1 MKAKVIRGV
10 YVRGK
15 AHPEGAIVELSA
27 QEFSELKHTNY
38 VVAAPAEAPPAPA
51 VEAPAAPAASAKK

>member
-15 AHPEGAIVELSA
+15 AFPEGAIVDLSP

-38 VVAAPAEAPPAPA
+38 VLAATPEDLAPPAP
-51 VEAPAAPAASAKK
+51 EPAPTGKK